1 MDLTINR
8 LVFSSGFI
16 FGEWLKQSNF
26 MKVGEI
32 MSSISS
38 KKKKYLFEIHFLR
51 AFACLAVL
59 GVHVSAT
66 YYSMNDNTFNW
77 FSYFLNQVGRFGT
90 PIFVVIAGF
99 LLFYQV
105 KRNTYSFGKFVTSR
119 FSKIVLPLI
128 LWSFVYRFLLYYF
141 DNHQIGDMKTELVK
155 IFTGDHF
162 YHLYFIA
169 IIVQFYF
176 IFPILQKFFRS
187 KLGLII
193 LTALSLF
200 ISYNMVGFNPGMDG
214 FIGDFIASKSFMPL
228 WIFYF
233 SFGGLLAF
241 FWDDIRD
248 FTAKFPWIML
258 ILSLVITAGAIIEYT
273 FNGDLTN
280 RRVSNLLNIP
290 LLSIATIGMYPIL
303 SQWNVMKKPLTLL
316 GKYSMGIYLVH
327 PLVLH
332 LMKIYLPSSI
342 WNMIY
347 LPITFT
353 FVLFICIAIIRLIQ
367 YFPLSGY
374 FIPVPKIKKNFEN
387 VTSKKVIA

>member
-1 MDLTINR
+1 MIR
-8 LVFSSGFI
+8 HQER
-16 FGEWLKQSNF
+16 GE
-26 MKVGEI
+26 M
-32 MSSISS
+32 MSSVSAQ
-38 KKKKYLFEIHFLR
+38 KKNYLFEIHFLR

-77 FSYFLNQVGRFGT
+77 FSYFLNQIGRFGT

-105 KRNTYSFGKFVTSR
+105 KRNTYSLKRFITSR
-119 FSKIVLPLI
+119 ISKIVLPLI
-128 LWSFVYRFLLYYF
+128 LWSIVYRILLYYF
-141 DNHQIGDMKTELVK
+141 DNYQIGAIKTEIVK

-176 IFPILQKFFRS
+176 IFPILQKLFRT

-193 LTALSLF
+193 LTVISFF
-200 ISYNMVGFNPGMDG
+200 ISYYMVGFDPGIEG
-214 FIGDFIASKSFMPL
+214 FIGNFIASKSFMPL

-241 FWDDIRD
+241 FWEDIRD
-248 FTAKFPWIML
+248 FATDFPWMMFTL
-258 ILSLVITAGAIIEYT
+258 SILITAGAILEYT
-273 FNGDLTN
+273 INGDLTN
-280 RRVSNLLNIP
+280 RRVTNLLNIP
-290 LLSIATIGMYPIL
+290 LLTIATIGMYPIL
-303 SQWNVMKKPLTLL
+303 SQRRVMKMPLTLL

-332 LMKIYLPSSI
+332 LMKIYMPSSI
-342 WNMIY
+342 WSSIY
-347 LPITFT
+347 LPVIFAS
-353 FVLFICIAIIRLIQ
+353 VLLICIGTIRLIQ
-367 YFPLSGY
+367 FAPFSSF
-374 FIPVPKIKKNFEN
+374 FIPVPKIQRGTAQS
-387 VTSKKVIA
+387 VRSKEATV